1 MEDRLRVRENLFMN
15 FRVWLSVMSER
26 GRYWLVRVCEC
37 VEWLSLLPKSV
48 EVWRV
53 CGSRSVRDALCYSQE
68 YVVRYD
74 NPVSQRHVCKL
85 PVVSVSMWTCEP
97 TSLKDANKYVK
108 VKWQDQGRISF
119 YQSFNHKTNLI

>member
-1 MEDRLRVRENLFMN
+1 
-15 FRVWLSVMSER
+15 MSER

-37 VEWLSLLPKSV
+37 VEWVSKLPKSV

-53 CGSRSVRDALCYSQE
+53 CGSRCVRDALCYSQE

-74 NPVSQRHVCKL
+74 SPVSQRHVCKL

-108 VKWQDQGRISF
+108 LKWQDQARISF